1 MTDIQDQA
9 GGAASGDR
17 PDSSFVRACTLADVP
32 EDGALGVEIQD
43 TPVAIIRTGG
53 EVFALHDVC
62 SHEEVPL
69 SEGDIYDH
77 TVECWLHGSCFDLRT
92 GEPTGPPAT
101 RPVPTYKV
109 QTYGDDV
116 YVSLSEQET

>member
-1 MTDIQDQA
+1 
-9 GGAASGDR
+9 
-17 PDSSFVRACTLADVP
+17 VRACALADVP
-32 EDGALGVEIQD
+32 EDGALGVEVSG
-43 TPVAIIRTGG
+43 TPVAIIRAGG
-53 EVFALHDVC
+53 EIFALHDVC

-69 SEGDIYDH
+69 SEGDIYDN

-101 RPVPTYKV
+101 KPVATYPV

-116 YVSLSEQET
+116 YVSLSEQEII